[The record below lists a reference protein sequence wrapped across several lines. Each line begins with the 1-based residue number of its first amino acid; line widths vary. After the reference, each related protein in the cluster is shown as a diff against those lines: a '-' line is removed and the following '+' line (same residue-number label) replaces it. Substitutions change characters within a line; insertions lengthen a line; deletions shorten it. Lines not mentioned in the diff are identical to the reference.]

1 MLVVSLSPREVKYIV
16 VHNMYDSGYGVEV
29 EDKAGSIIFFTC
41 KASQRSLRCLTPG
54 LDLD

>member
-29 EDKAGSIIFFTC
+29 EDKAGSIIYSLLA
-41 KASQRSLRCLTPG
+41 KPRSFP
-54 LDLD
+54 LDVLPRD